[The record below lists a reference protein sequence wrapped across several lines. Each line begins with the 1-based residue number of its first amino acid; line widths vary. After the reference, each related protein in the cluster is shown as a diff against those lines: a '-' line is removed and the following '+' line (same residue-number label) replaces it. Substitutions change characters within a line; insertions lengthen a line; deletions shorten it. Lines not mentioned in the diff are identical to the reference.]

1 MASPYLAVFLALLA
15 WWLSVS
21 THGQPLSQQTPLVQ
35 QKVILD
41 ERSDHTSVALMV
53 TLVPAP
59 NFAAISSSDTRKQ
72 SFIAWLLPLIS
83 QENER
88 IGVLRQEAVELYQL
102 WQTNALSLAQK
113 EWLVDIATDYE
124 VDIDDAQKNFT
135 LEFWQSLLHRLD
147 RVPPSLVLT
156 QAAIETGWGTSRL
169 AQEAHNFFGIMCFTS
184 NCGVK
189 VKGIVGEYR
198 RFKSAQASVAF
209 YMHILNTKGAYQS
222 ARMERMHHRLLGH
235 VPSGLQLA
243 KTLLNYSELGQGYV
257 NFVIK
262 VMRSNQLEDYDGAEL
277 SAAVDVIAAP
287 EITTLNREG
296 VD

>member
-1 MASPYLAVFLALLA
+1 MASPYLAVFIALLA

-21 THGQPLSQQTPLVQ
+21 TQDQPLSLQTPIA
-35 QKVILD
+35 QKKIVLD
-41 ERSDHTSVALMV
+41 ERSDHTAVALMV

-72 SFIAWLLPLIS
+72 SFIAWLLPLIG

-88 IGVLRQEAVELYQL
+88 IGMLRREAVELYKL
-102 WQTNALSLAQK
+102 WQTEALSLPQK
-113 EWLVDIATDYE
+113 EWLVDIAADYA
-124 VDIDDAQKNFT
+124 VDIDDAQENFT
-135 LEFWQSLLHRLD
+135 PDFWQSLLHRLD

-169 AQEAHNFFGIMCFTS
+169 AQEAHNFFGVMCFTPK
-184 NCGVK
+184 CGIK

-198 RFKSAQASVAF
+198 RFQSAQASVAF
-209 YMHILNTKGAYQS
+209 YMHILNTKGAYQT
-222 ARMERMHHRLLGH
+222 ARMERMHNRLLGH
-235 VPSGLQLA
+235 IPSGLQLA

-262 VMRSNQLEDYDGAEL
+262 VMLENQLEDYDGAEM
-277 SAAVDVIAAP
+277 SAAIDVIAAP
-287 EITTLNREG
+287 EITTLNREK